1 MLEFVKENSQ
11 FYMLIL
17 IWVIAGIIAPELAM
31 VVIPL
36 TLMLLKNKGK
46 YAEIIVAFAILLYF
60 SDNRKHEFAFAGKTK
75 DIALVLVSAFVMFD
89 SKQFFSKSKFWYPF
103 AAFFAVASI
112 SMFRNPLPMLAFQKT
127 LSFALMFIYIPNYF
141 TREIAIDRGERMLKL
156 WIWSGTVLY
165 VVALALSVILP
176 IDYTYLV
183 GRYNGLLGNPNGIGS
198 FSTVFFIM
206 IMLTLQKHPKMFTT
220 PQLVLIFGVL
230 VLSVLMSG
238 SRNCIFS
245 ILIFLFFSR
254 FYKISYWVGFVI
266 VIVVAILF
274 QIINENLP
282 AIINAFGLGD
292 YFRVDHLE
300 DGSGRLIAW
309 TFGWQEIQNNFML
322 GRGFSYEET
331 LFEENKY
338 WLNDLG
344 HLGGVHNT
352 FLALWLNTGIIGL
365 IVYLVGFFKNFFK
378 AASVNYMALPTMFA
392 ILFSCMFEAWFQ
404 GSLNPFTI
412 IAILNIT
419 LLQHVETTQEK
430 NTIPVL

>member
-36 TLMLLKNKGK
+36 TLMLLKNKGR

-165 VVALALSVILP
+165 VVALALSFILP
-176 IDYTYLV
+176 VDYTYLV

-220 PQLVLIFGVL
+220 PQLVLIFGSL
-230 VLSVLMSG
+230 IISVLMSG

-254 FYKISYWVGFVI
+254 FYKISYWIGFVI
-266 VIVVAILF
+266 VIIVAILF

-352 FLALWLNTGIIGL
+352 FLALWLNTGIIGV

-419 LLQHVETTQEK
+419 LLQHVDTTQEK
-430 NTIPVL
+430 NTVPVL

>member
-36 TLMLLKNKGK
+36 TLMLLKNKGR

-156 WIWSGTVLY
+156 WIWSGTLLY
-165 VVALALSVILP
+165 VVALGLSRILP
-176 IDYTYLV
+176 ENYTYLV

-206 IMLTLQKHPKMFTT
+206 IMLTLQKHPKMFTK
-220 PQLVLIFGVL
+220 PQLVLIFGSL
-230 VLSVLMSG
+230 ILSVLMSG

-365 IVYLVGFFKNFFK
+365 IVYLIGFFKNFFK

-419 LLQHVETTQEK
+419 LLQHVDTTQEK

>member
-36 TLMLLKNKGK
+36 TLMLLKNKGR

-156 WIWSGTVLY
+156 WIWSGTLLY
-165 VVALALSVILP
+165 VVALGLSRILP
-176 IDYTYLV
+176 ENYTYLV

-206 IMLTLQKHPKMFTT
+206 IMLTLQKHPKMFTK
-220 PQLVLIFGVL
+220 PQLVLIFGSL
-230 VLSVLMSG
+230 ILSVLMSG

-419 LLQHVETTQEK
+419 LLQHVDTTQEK
-430 NTIPVL
+430 DTIPVL

>member
-1 MLEFVKENSQ
+1 MLEFVKENNQ
-11 FYMLIL
+11 FYILIL

-31 VVIPL
+31 AVIPL
-36 TLMLLKNKGK
+36 TLMLLKNKGR

-75 DIALVLVSAFVMFD
+75 DIALVLVSAFVIFD
-89 SKQFFSKSKFWYPF
+89 SKKFISKSKFWYPF
-103 AAFFAVASI
+103 VAFFAVASI

-127 LSFALMFIYIPNYF
+127 LSFALMFIFIPSYF
-141 TREIAIDRGERMLKL
+141 TREMAIDRGERMLKL

-165 VVALALSVILP
+165 VVALGLSMVLP
-176 IDYTYLV
+176 TDYTYLV

-220 PQLVLIFGVL
+220 PQLVLIFGSL
-230 VLSVLMSG
+230 ILSVLMSG

-254 FYKISYWVGFVI
+254 FYKISYWIGFVI
-266 VIVVAILF
+266 LIIVAILF

-282 AIINAFGLGD
+282 TIINAFGLGD

-309 TFGWQEIQNNFML
+309 TFGWKEIQNNFML

-331 LFEENKY
+331 LFEENKS

-365 IVYLVGFFKNFFK
+365 VVYLIGFFKNFFK

-412 IAILNIT
+412 IAILNII
-419 LLQHVETTQEK
+419 LLQHVETKEEK
-430 NTIPVL
+430 NTISVL

>member
-36 TLMLLKNKGK
+36 TLMLLKNKGR

-156 WIWSGTVLY
+156 WIWSGTLLY
-165 VVALALSVILP
+165 VVALGLSRILP
-176 IDYTYLV
+176 ENYTYLV

-206 IMLTLQKHPKMFTT
+206 IMLTLQKHPKMFTK
-220 PQLVLIFGVL
+220 PQLVLIFGSL
-230 VLSVLMSG
+230 ILSVLMSG

-365 IVYLVGFFKNFFK
+365 IVYLIGFFKNFFK

-419 LLQHVETTQEK
+419 LLQHVDTTQEK
-430 NTIPVL
+430 DTIPVL

>member
-1 MLEFVKENSQ
+1 
-11 FYMLIL
+11 MLIL

-36 TLMLLKNKGK
+36 TLMLLKNKGR

-156 WIWSGTVLY
+156 WIWSGTLLY
-165 VVALALSVILP
+165 VVALGLSRILP
-176 IDYTYLV
+176 ENYTYLV

-206 IMLTLQKHPKMFTT
+206 IMLTLQKHPKMFTK
-220 PQLVLIFGVL
+220 PQLVLIFGSL
-230 VLSVLMSG
+230 ILSVLMSG

-365 IVYLVGFFKNFFK
+365 IVYLIGFFKNFFK

-419 LLQHVETTQEK
+419 LLQHVDTTQEK
-430 NTIPVL
+430 DTIPVL

>member
-1 MLEFVKENSQ
+1 
-11 FYMLIL
+11 MLIL

-36 TLMLLKNKGK
+36 TLMLLKNKGR

-156 WIWSGTVLY
+156 WIWSGTLLY
-165 VVALALSVILP
+165 VVALGLSRILP
-176 IDYTYLV
+176 ENYTYLV

-206 IMLTLQKHPKMFTT
+206 IMLTLQKHPKMFTK
-220 PQLVLIFGVL
+220 PQLVLIFGSL
-230 VLSVLMSG
+230 ILSVLMSG

-419 LLQHVETTQEK
+419 LLQHVDTTQEK
-430 NTIPVL
+430 DTIPVL

>member
-36 TLMLLKNKGK
+36 TLMLLKNKGR

-156 WIWSGTVLY
+156 WIWSGTLLY
-165 VVALALSVILP
+165 VVALGLSRILP
-176 IDYTYLV
+176 ENYTYLV

-206 IMLTLQKHPKMFTT
+206 IMLTLQKHPKMFTK
-220 PQLVLIFGVL
+220 PQLVLIFGSL
-230 VLSVLMSG
+230 ILSVLMSG

-419 LLQHVETTQEK
+419 LLQHVDTTQEK
-430 NTIPVL
+430 DTFPVL

>member
-36 TLMLLKNKGK
+36 TLMLLKNKGR

-156 WIWSGTVLY
+156 WIWSGTLLY
-165 VVALALSVILP
+165 VVALGLSRILP
-176 IDYTYLV
+176 ENYTYLV

-206 IMLTLQKHPKMFTT
+206 IMLTLQKHPKMFTK
-220 PQLVLIFGVL
+220 PQLVLIFGSL
-230 VLSVLMSG
+230 ILSVLMSG

-419 LLQHVETTQEK
+419 LLQHVDTTQEK

>member
-1 MLEFVKENSQ
+1 MLDFVKENSQ

-36 TLMLLKNKGK
+36 TLMLLKKKGR

-75 DIALVLVSAFVMFD
+75 DIALVLVSLFVMLD

-103 AAFFAVASI
+103 TAFFLVASI

-127 LSFALMFIYIPNYF
+127 LSFALMFIFIPNYF
-141 TREIAIDRGERMLKL
+141 TREIALDRGERMLKL
-156 WIWSGTVLY
+156 WIWSGTLLY
-165 VVALALSVILP
+165 VVALGLSRILP
-176 IDYTYLV
+176 ENYTYLV

-206 IMLTLQKHPKMFTT
+206 IMLTLQKHPKMFTK
-220 PQLVLIFGVL
+220 PQLVLIFGSL
-230 VLSVLMSG
+230 ILSVLMSG

-266 VIVVAILF
+266 VIIVAILF